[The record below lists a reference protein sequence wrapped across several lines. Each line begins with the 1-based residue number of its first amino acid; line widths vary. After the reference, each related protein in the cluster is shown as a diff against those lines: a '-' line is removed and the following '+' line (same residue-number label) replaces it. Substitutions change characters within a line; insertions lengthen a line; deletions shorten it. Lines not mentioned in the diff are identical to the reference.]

1 MKFLFP
7 CLLILTITACG
18 SGELSPD
25 EVPAYYRHHPFDE
38 DSRTFQLDELTYPGN
53 QPRDPET
60 GELQPEPVRDWTY
73 TDQLGRTYTNEDLLG
88 KTYVIDFFFASC
100 PTICPKVKQQMLRI
114 EQEFADEE
122 DFRLVSI
129 TVDPKRDSV
138 GRLFEYAERLGVE
151 DHDRWRFLTGDKL
164 FTYELDAD
172 YLSIAEENDAAP
184 GGFDHTGYIVLVD
197 RKGFVRSYGAGTD
210 PEEVTHLMDDVRLL
224 LENPDL

>member
-1 MKFLFP
+1 MKFFFS
-7 CLLILTITACG
+7 CLILLSITACG
-18 SGELSPD
+18 SGNLDPNDVPD
-25 EVPAYYRHHPFDE
+25 HYRRHPFDE
-38 DSRTFQLDELTYPGN
+38 ESGTFQLDQLAYPGN
-53 QPRDPET
+53 HPRDPET
-60 GELQPEPVRDWTY
+60 GALQPNPVRDWTY
-73 TDQLGRTYTNEDLLG
+73 TDQLGRTFTNEDLLG

-114 EQEFADEE
+114 EKEFADDE
-122 DFRLVSI
+122 DFRLISI

-138 GRLFEYAERLGVE
+138 ERLFEYAERLGVA

-197 RKGFVRSYGAGTD
+197 PKGFVRSYGAGTD
-210 PEEVTHLMDDVRLL
+210 PEEVTHLIDDVRLL